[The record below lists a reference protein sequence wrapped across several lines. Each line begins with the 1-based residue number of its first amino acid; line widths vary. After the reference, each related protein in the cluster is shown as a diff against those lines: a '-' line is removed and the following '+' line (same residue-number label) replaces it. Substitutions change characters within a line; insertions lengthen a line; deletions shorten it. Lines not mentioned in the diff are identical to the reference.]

1 MSEFTRTSYHGQ
13 PVTVTHFGSG
23 SEPVGPVVETPVIET
38 SNKNSYSALKDI
50 GWAIGYIAADI
61 AGKLPK
67 FGFNWTV
74 RRNS

>member
-1 MSEFTRTSYHGQ
+1 MSEFTRTWYHGK

-23 SEPVGPVVETPVIET
+23 TEPAEPVVETPVIET
-38 SNKNSYSALKDI
+38 SRKNSYSAIKDI
-50 GWAIGYIAADI
+50 GWALGYIAADI
-61 AGKLPK
+61 VGKLPK